1 MFDELV
7 RFFIGLS
14 KRPFTMARLEL
25 NLTISSERAIFVLY
39 EQALLD
45 IKQ

>member
-1 MFDELV
+1 MFNELV
-7 RFFIGLS
+7 RFFVGLS

-25 NLTISSERAIFVLY
+25 NLTISSLRAITVY

-45 IKQ
+45 IEG